1 MFALSVMGLAGLG
14 CQPDPCKTCS
24 ANGTPYVCV
33 CDGVK
38 NVVCGV
44 DDATA
49 LVACEDLKP
58 DATSSCTLGKKI
70 SCDGPP
76 PTGTDT
82 DGGQSQWNPGASV
95 YFDGV
100 TYQVDAAFVDALKAD
115 PNQLLWD
122 SARLAAVSGGYA
134 FRNVAP
140 ADLAAQLGFQDG
152 DQPLRVEVGRARY
165 PLTNFDEFVTAL
177 DAVYDETALSV
188 VFRRGRQTLRHDYLV
203 VSP

>member
-1 MFALSVMGLAGLG
+1 MFALSMMGLAGLG
-14 CQPDPCKTCS
+14 CTDEHRTTC
-24 ANGTPYVCV
+24 AENETPYVCV
-33 CDGVK
+33 CQGVAK
-38 NVVCGV
+38 TICAV
-44 DDATA
+44 DDVQAVFT
-49 LVACEDLKP
+49 CEGP
-58 DATSSCTLGKKI
+58 DPSTSQCTLGEKI
-70 SCDGPP
+70 SCDGPA